1 MRVVVKGMLVVL
13 VAAFMAVAMTAQEK
27 HGGNPEA
34 AKVKNPVAMSPES
47 IAAGEA
53 LYMKRCR
60 GCHGRDAAG
69 GPPKEAGDHPAS
81 NLIDD
86 QWDHGGTDGE
96 IFYIIDNGVRF
107 TGMPA
112 FGTGESTPAGDKQLW
127 ELVQF
132 VRRLPRLTDD
142 ELALLIKWLRSEPLE

>member
-34 AKVKNPVAMSPES
+34 AKLKNPVAMSPES

-53 LYMKRCR
+53 IYMKRCR

-81 NLIDD
+81 NLIDAE
-86 QWDHGGTDGE
+86 WDHGGTDGE
-96 IFYIIDNGVRF
+96 IYYVIRNGV
-107 TGMPA
+107 P
-112 FGTGESTPAGDKQLW
+112 P
-127 ELVQF
+127 ELVMEPWDD
-132 VRRLPRLTDD
+132 RLSETDT
-142 ELALLIKWLRSEPLE
+142 WNVVNFLRSKAIKK